1 MFLIQCTD
9 TFLQL
14 QSGRI
19 TSTSNITCKVRLTDQ
34 IFFFFF
40 LNKPHSCNLP
50 PKGSQNALVVS
61 CSTRT
66 IKVDWK
72 TSFYASYAWLS
83 ILPPAPS
90 QLKGCEPRIRAD
102 SEELTNPGTLPL
114 VPESSLCGGSSG
126 LPAPFLSSLFPTTRC
141 T

>member
-1 MFLIQCTD
+1 MHGYIPSAAKWENNKHIKYHM
-9 TFLQL
+9 
-14 QSGRI
+14 QSETNR
-19 TSTSNITCKVRLTDQ
+19 SD
-34 IFFFFF
+34 FFFFF